1 VRDPPYIHPIAAHT
15 ATPPSPAMTGPA
27 IAVPDAT
34 DRATNR
40 GLITVCAILATLMQ
54 SLDSTIANVALPYMQ
69 GSMSASQDQIN
80 WVLTSYIIAAAIM
93 TAPTGFLA
101 SRFGRTRLFVT
112 SVVGFTLASVL
123 CAMAQS
129 LDQMVLFRIV
139 QGMFGAALT
148 PLGQAVMFD
157 IYPAERRGSAMAL
170 WGMGVMVGPIL
181 GPTLGGWLTENYNWR
196 WVFYINVPFGALAAT
211 GLLLFLPETPRTGGA
226 KLDWLGF
233 GVLSLAIGSFQMMLD
248 RGELLDWFSSTEIV
262 VEACLAG
269 VGFYCFLVQTSISRR
284 PFLSPRLFADVNFVV
299 GITFIFVVGLILYAT
314 LALLAPYLQ
323 VLMNYPVVTA
333 GVVLAPRGAGTM
345 LAMMVCGWLVGKRV
359 NTRLL
364 VGIGFLATAYALYDM
379 MSWTPD
385 VSEWT
390 VIGAGFIQGLSI
402 GFVFVPLSAVTFAT
416 LPVELRTQATGVYSL
431 VRNLGSAIGISV
443 TGALL
448 QSNTQVNHA
457 QIADVVTPFNRSL
470 WNGTVAHLWNP
481 AHPLG
486 AALLNEEI
494 TRQASA
500 IAYIDD
506 FKLMLILALCSL
518 PLVLLIRPERR
529 RIAGDGHAA
538 VME

>member
-1 VRDPPYIHPIAAHT
+1 MSGADE
-15 ATPPSPAMTGPA
+15 TGHA
-27 IAVPDAT
+27 
-34 DRATNR
+34 RHR
-40 GLITVCAILATLMQ
+40 GLVTVCAILATLMQ

-129 LDQMVLFRIV
+129 LDQMVLFRII

-211 GLLLFLPETPRTGGA
+211 GLLLFLQETPRTGGA

-248 RGELLDWFSSTEIV
+248 RGELLDWFNSTEII

-269 VGFYCFLVQTSISRR
+269 VGFY
-284 PFLSPRLFADVNFVV
+284 
-299 GITFIFVVGLILYAT
+299 
-314 LALLAPYLQ
+314 
-323 VLMNYPVVTA
+323 
-333 GVVLAPRGAGTM
+333 
-345 LAMMVCGWLVGKRV
+345 
-359 NTRLL
+359 
-364 VGIGFLATAYALYDM
+364 
-379 MSWTPD
+379 
-385 VSEWT
+385 
-390 VIGAGFIQGLSI
+390 
-402 GFVFVPLSAVTFAT
+402 
-416 LPVELRTQATGVYSL
+416 
-431 VRNLGSAIGISV
+431 
-443 TGALL
+443 
-448 QSNTQVNHA
+448 
-457 QIADVVTPFNRSL
+457 
-470 WNGTVAHLWNP
+470 
-481 AHPLG
+481 
-486 AALLNEEI
+486 
-494 TRQASA
+494 
-500 IAYIDD
+500 
-506 FKLMLILALCSL
+506 
-518 PLVLLIRPERR
+518 
-529 RIAGDGHAA
+529 
-538 VME
+538 